1 MFFNDKVSLNIIKE
15 NIATNTTAKFI
26 NNVILDNFN
35 LLSTAFKIKYLIDI
49 NIVAIMKMY
58 NNKVL
63 SLHTIIAFFLFA
75 NSNINDITPAITK
88 DK

>member
-35 LLSTAFKIKYLIDI
+35 LLSTAFKIKYLMDI

-63 SLHTIIAFFLFA
+63 SLHTIIAFFYLL
-75 NSNINDITPAITK
+75 IVI
-88 DK
+88 

>member
-15 NIATNTTAKFI
+15 DIATNITAKFI

-35 LLSTAFKIKYLIDI
+35 LLSTAFKIKYLIDS

-58 NNKVL
+58 NNKVV

>member
-35 LLSTAFKIKYLIDI
+35 LLSTAFKIKYLMDI